1 VYLARSSIPKVSF
14 APQGQ
19 TDLPFYSN
27 LLGLFDTGFSKA
39 RIFCGN
45 VAHGYANFSLSTVLR
60 TGI

>member
-1 VYLARSSIPKVSF
+1 MARSSLPKVSL

-19 TDLPFYSN
+19 TNLSISSN
-27 LLGLFDTGFSKA
+27 LLGLCNSGISKT

-45 VAHGYANFSLSTVLR
+45 VAHSYANFSLPTVLR